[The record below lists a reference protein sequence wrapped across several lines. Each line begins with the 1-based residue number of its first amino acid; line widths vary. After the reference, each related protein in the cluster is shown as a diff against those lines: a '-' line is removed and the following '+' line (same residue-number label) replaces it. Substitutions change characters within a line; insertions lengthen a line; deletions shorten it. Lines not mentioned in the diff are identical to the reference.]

1 MKAPAKNH
9 RERLQWLE
17 SPAVRKFSAQL
28 RPKWTALRVF
38 RGGLKGYIKGEAMSN
53 LSIANNDVAAGA
65 NSGQGPG
72 LGRLPLRPSDI
83 VERIGISAAS
93 HEVTDGDAIGE
104 SLQRLADQGQPVT
117 IYPAGADEP
126 VLARIASVDPEVRR
140 FTLELDQGA
149 TLPPGRCT
157 FVTWLDAARFQ
168 FELTA
173 TWTPLPGQPGHVLAD
188 FPTHCTV
195 LNRRS
200 ANRLETPL
208 AGNFLAS
215 FVLFGN
221 PYELQL
227 YDVAVGGIGMRC
239 SPREATGL
247 HPGRKLQRVRL
258 ELGEAVVICDLEIRL
273 ARRFRSFLLG
283 EQVQIGCRFVN
294 LAPAMQ
300 AEIDKAISRMSLA
313 RR

>member
-1 MKAPAKNH
+1 M
-9 RERLQWLE
+9 
-17 SPAVRKFSAQL
+17 
-28 RPKWTALRVF
+28 
-38 RGGLKGYIKGEAMSN
+38 
-53 LSIANNDVAAGA
+53 
-65 NSGQGPG
+65 
-72 LGRLPLRPSDI
+72 
-83 VERIGISAAS
+83 
-93 HEVTDGDAIGE
+93 TDAEAIGE
-104 SLQRLADQGQPVT
+104 SLQRLAEQGRPVT
-117 IYPAGADEP
+117 IYPAGAEP
-126 VLARIASVDPEVRR
+126 VLARIASVDPESSR
-140 FTLELDQGA
+140 FTLELDHGA
-149 TLPPGRCT
+149 SLPPGRCT

-168 FELTA
+168 FELTS
-173 TWTPLPGQPGHVLAD
+173 TWTPLPGQPGHVPAD

-258 ELGEAVVICDLEIRL
+258 ELGDAVVICDLEIRL

-294 LAPAMQ
+294 LSPAMQ
-300 AEIDKAISRMSLA
+300 AEIDKAISRMTLA

>member
-1 MKAPAKNH
+1 MKAPAKTH
-9 RERLQWLE
+9 RERLPWLE
-17 SPAVRKFSAQL
+17 SPTVRKFSAQL

-38 RGGLKGYIKGEAMSN
+38 RGGLRGYTKGEAMSN
-53 LSIANNDVAAGA
+53 LSIANNDAAMGA
-65 NSGQGPG
+65 GS
-72 LGRLPLRPSDI
+72 GRLPLRPSDI

-93 HEVTDGDAIGE
+93 HEVTDALAIGE
-104 SLQRLADQGQPVT
+104 SLQRLAELGQPVT

-126 VLARIASVDPEVRR
+126 VLARIASADVEIRR
-140 FTLELDQGA
+140 FTLELNEGA
-149 TLPPGRCT
+149 ALPPGRCT

-173 TWTPLPGQPGHVLAD
+173 PWTPLPGEPGRVPAD

-195 LNRRS
+195 LNRR
-200 ANRLETPL
+200 AAARLETPL

-227 YDVAVGGIGMRC
+227 YDVAPGGIGMRC
-239 SPREATGL
+239 APREATGL

-294 LAPAMQ
+294 LSPAMQ